1 MSVLC
6 SLICVIL
13 LNGLNGQRNGNVEML
28 FNANK
33 SKVMRMGYNNKLA
46 EYDMND
52 VKFHYIKIWPD
63 LTLNIVS
70 KYESLL

>member
-1 MSVLC
+1 
-6 SLICVIL
+6 
-13 LNGLNGQRNGNVEML
+13 ML